1 MSQMFLCYMA
11 MWACAAF
18 CKMKHPASTGI
29 ILMAQTILISL
40 ITNNFS
46 QSAWFSYMLFL
57 VFLGGMLVLFIY
69 LTSVASNELFSSKVH
84 WMLMG
89 VMIMMTM
96 PALMMVDPLPLSNNT
111 QDTEMMTTSPEAMM
125 SSLFNYP
132 YSLLTVGVIA
142 YLFLT
147 LIVVV
152 KITESHSG
160 PLRSSN

>member
-1 MSQMFLCYMA
+1 MSQMFLCYSTL
-11 MWACAAF
+11 WACAAF
-18 CKMKHPASTGI
+18 CKMQHPASTGI
-29 ILMAQTILISL
+29 ILMIQTVLISL
-40 ITNNFS
+40 ITNNLS

-69 LTSVASNELFSSKVH
+69 LTSVASNELFSSSAQ
-84 WMLMG
+84 WGTMAAALT
-89 VMIMMTM
+89 TM
-96 PALMMVDPLPLSNNT
+96 PALMMMDPLLLSNNT
-111 QDTEMMTTSPEAMM
+111 PDTENLTINKELMMN
-125 SSLFNYP
+125 SLFNHP
-132 YSLLTVGVIA
+132 YSLLTVAVIA